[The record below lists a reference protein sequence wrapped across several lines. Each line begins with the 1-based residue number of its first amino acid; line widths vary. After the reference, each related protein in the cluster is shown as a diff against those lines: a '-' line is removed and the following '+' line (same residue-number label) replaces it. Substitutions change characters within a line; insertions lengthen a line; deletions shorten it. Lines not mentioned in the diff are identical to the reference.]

1 MSGLSPSALQN
12 LAQWLGFTS
21 FAPGMV
27 YWSSKVTAVYAPM
40 PKTMCSASY
49 VDDQTQLAKAATTK
63 GEPSASMLQLGE
75 GMVKKLRGDDG
86 FDITLDFDF
95 TESRG
100 PPQASATSAA
110 PGKIAVGKASAKA
123 KPKVKKFPCAVAAYS
138 ALTLLHVKQLEVRR
152 EGIKALSCLRRQRLC
167 CSQAMQCINDRI
179 PLDGSPGVLTACA
192 SLRTSTMKRYN
203 ALWKNLEVAAS
214 AAGELLTKAE
224 AWLRRAMCRQ

>member
-1 MSGLSPSALQN
+1 
-12 LAQWLGFTS
+12 
-21 FAPGMV
+21 MV

-49 VDDQTQLAKAATTK
+49 VDDQTQLEKAATTK

-75 GMVKKLRGDDG
+75 GMVKKLMGDDG

-95 TESRG
+95 TESAGVAGGAKRG
-100 PPQASATSAA
+100 PPEASATSAA

-123 KPKVKKFPCAVAAYS
+123 KPKAKKFPGAVAAYS
-138 ALTLLHVKQLEVRR
+138 ASTLLHVKQLEVRR
-152 EGIKALSCLRRQRLC
+152 EGVKALSCLRRQHLR
-167 CSQAMQCINDRI
+167 CSQAMQCCNDRI

-203 ALWKNLEVAAS
+203 ALWKSLEVAAS

-224 AWLRRAMCRQ
+224 AEAWLRRAMCRQ